1 LPAASPGSDH
11 DGSQRRRFGF
21 TLARAVWTRL
31 ARGDADDGKQIP
43 VNEPPAPSVQFLAAP
58 RVMHAMAEFG
68 RGRVRE
74 LTVARIVVL
83 ALLGGG
89 FITMGA
95 LFSALAGSGIEAVG
109 TRRLVEG
116 FAFSTGFFFV
126 VLSEAVLFTEAN
138 VVLPTALLS
147 DRRLWPR
154 VLRFWALAWLGNL
167 GGAWLL
173 GNLVALAQPSSAG
186 VLASL
191 TPMVEGKLTFTRLG
205 GAASWWQLV
214 LSGVLANWLVGMAAF
229 FAFMGRTI
237 IGRYVPVLLAV
248 MLFVAA
254 GLQHSPANM
263 GLFSLFIAHG
273 GDLDWPTALAG
284 NIVPVGIGNML
295 GAAVLVALP
304 YWFVFERPARMAS

>member
-1 LPAASPGSDH
+1 MTESATPTSPAA
-11 DGSQRRRFGF
+11 
-21 TLARAVWTRL
+21 
-31 ARGDADDGKQIP
+31 
-43 VNEPPAPSVQFLAAP
+43 PAVQFLAAP
-58 RVMHAMAEFG
+58 RVMHTMAEFG

-74 LTVARIVVL
+74 LSVGRIVVL
-83 ALLGGG
+83 ALLGGA

-95 LFSALAGSGIEAVG
+95 LFSALAGAGIDAAG
-109 TRRLVEG
+109 ARKLVEG

-147 DRRLWPR
+147 ERRLWPR
-154 VLRFWALAWLGNL
+154 VLRFWALAWAGNL
-167 GGAWLL
+167 AGAWLL
-173 GNLVALAQPSSAG
+173 GSLVALAQPSTAE

-191 TPMVEGKLTFTRLG
+191 APMVDDKLSFARQG
-205 GAASWWQLV
+205 GATSWWRLV

-263 GLFSLFIAHG
+263 GLFSLYIAHG
-273 GDLDWPTALAG
+273 GGLDWPTALG
-284 NIVPVGIGNML
+284 WNIVPVGIGNML
-295 GAAVLVALP
+295 GAAALVALP
-304 YWFVFERPARMAS
+304 YWFVFERSDRASR